1 MSYIL
6 PKKFFL
12 TIQEMEL
19 SEHGKRKTEL
29 SKKSYFVFSINI
41 FSHISGNGTL
51 RAWKMN
57 KRPL

>member
-1 MSYIL
+1 
-6 PKKFFL
+6 
-12 TIQEMEL
+12 MEL

-29 SKKSYFVFSINI
+29 SKKSYFVFSINF

-51 RAWKMN
+51 PAWKMK